1 MVFMVKG
8 NTQGGIMI
16 EGDHHPSLPQKST
29 NAMVDIG
36 LSDGK
41 EKVGSDLLWSRLIV
55 PGRLSKKNGTVIS
68 IRWLQG

>member
-1 MVFMVKG
+1 MVAITRVRYVHMVFMVKG

-36 LSDGK
+36 WSDGK
-41 EKVGSDLLWSRLIV
+41 EKVGSDLLWSPANSTREV
-55 PGRLSKKNGTVIS
+55 E
-68 IRWLQG
+68 